1 MSKLIRDITTTSR
14 HFHALENVPIVG
26 ETDTLASAFRQ
37 MEQHKTSFV
46 AVQVSPQHFRF
57 VDDKYLFSALNKR
70 LSSALDK
77 PLALE
82 TPMLSVS
89 ETALLMPTI
98 STTDADTIVS
108 EVFKGAF
115 AETPATVLD
124 VGKPFGIWTPYEDVD
139 KRMFTP
145 APIHYCPLK
154 HPNPPPK
161 PQSCGTCGLVM

>member
-14 HFHALENVPIVG
+14 HFHALNKVPIVG
-26 ETDTLASAFRQ
+26 EADTLASAFRQ
-37 MEQHKTSFV
+37 MERHKTSFV

-57 VDDKYLFSALNKR
+57 VDDKYLFSALNK
-70 LSSALDK
+70 

-82 TPMLSVS
+82 TPILSVS

-115 AETPATVLD
+115 VETPATVLD

-139 KRMFTP
+139 KRLFTP
-145 APIHYCPLK
+145 APIYYCSLK

-161 PQSCGTCGLVM
+161 PQSCGTCGRNM